1 MNKYVFEYK
10 SAASGVDDCEIVTI
24 FGVSIFEAQRE
35 FERLVGTDSI
45 EVVNVR
51 VFSNYDVDD

>member
-24 FGVSIFEAQRE
+24 FGVSIFEAQRSSTLE
-35 FERLVGTDSI
+35 SYI
-45 EVVNVR
+45 Q
-51 VFSNYDVDD
+51 